1 MPRRS
6 QDNREL
12 LRTMKCN
19 SSSLSSSDLFVSTRP
34 KKNPSNPFLKSC
46 PPKQTKL
53 LLSIR
58 YSNQTHSSLLQ
69 SLAISATIRG
79 LEENMRS
86 VVRKV
91 AVVGSGI
98 SGAVCASALARNGVA
113 VTVFD
118 SGRGPGG
125 RMSQRREISEDGTE
139 LFFDHGAPFFTVNDN
154 DVMGLVHEW
163 EARGL
168 VAEWKERFGSFDC
181 ISAKFDFEKEGSSKK
196 YVGVPGMNSICRAM
210 CHEPGVDTKFGV
222 TVGRLEWLENKN
234 SWLLTG
240 LDGQILGYFDGVV
253 TSDKNTVSPR
263 FTHVTGR
270 PPPLDMIL
278 VPELAQKLKEVPVH
292 PCFALML
299 AFSEPLSSVPV
310 KGFSFKN
317 SDVLSWAHCDSSK
330 PGRPEMSECW
340 VLHSTFEYAKGVIS
354 QTGLQKPSNA
364 TLTKVAEELF
374 QEFRSSGLHIP
385 DPFFV
390 KAHRGSAFP
399 AAVIAAEQKCLW
411 DEGKRLAI
419 CGDFCAGPNVEGAVL
434 SGMRASVKLLEM
446 FSCM

>member
-181 ISAKFDFEKEGSSKK
+181 ISAKFDFEK
-196 YVGVPGMNSICRAM
+196 
-210 CHEPGVDTKFGV
+210 
-222 TVGRLEWLENKN
+222 
-234 SWLLTG
+234 
-240 LDGQILGYFDGVV
+240 
-253 TSDKNTVSPR
+253 
-263 FTHVTGR
+263 
-270 PPPLDMIL
+270 
-278 VPELAQKLKEVPVH
+278 
-292 PCFALML
+292 
-299 AFSEPLSSVPV
+299 VPV

-390 KAHRGSAFP
+390 KAHRWGSAFP

>member
-1 MPRRS
+1 
-6 QDNREL
+6 
-12 LRTMKCN
+12 MKWN
-19 SSSLSSSDLFVSTRP
+19 SSSLSSSDLFVSRP
-34 KKNPSNPFLKSC
+34 NKNPSNPLLQFY
-46 PPKQTKL
+46 PKQTKL
-53 LLSIR
+53 LLSIGHI
-58 YSNQTHSSLLQ
+58 NQTPSSLLQ
-69 SLAISATIRG
+69 SLGISAATRE

-86 VVRKV
+86 FVSKV

-113 VTVFD
+113 VTVFE
-118 SGRGPGG
+118 SARGPGG

-139 LFFDHGAPFFTVNDN
+139 LFFDHGAPFFTVSDN

-168 VAEWKERFGSFDC
+168 VAEWKEKFGSFDC
-181 ISAKFDFEKEGSSKK
+181 ISAKFVDFEKEGSCKK

-210 CHEPGVDTKFGV
+210 CQEPGVDAKFGV
-222 TVGRLEWLENKN
+222 TVGRLEWLEDKN

-240 LDGQILGYFDGVV
+240 LDGQSLGYFDGVV
-253 TSDKNTVSPR
+253 ASDKNTVSPR

-270 PPPLDMIL
+270 PPPLDVSL
-278 VPELAQKLKEVPVH
+278 APELAQKLKEVPVH

-317 SDVLSWAHCDSSK
+317 SDVLSQALCDSSK
-330 PGRPEMSECW
+330 PGRPQMSECW
-340 VLHSTFEYAKGVIS
+340 VLHSTAEYAKGVIS
-354 QTGLQKPSNA
+354 QTGLQKPSNT

-374 QEFRSSGLHIP
+374 QEFRSSGLHLP

-390 KAHRGSAFP
+390 KAHRWGSAFP

-411 DEGKRLAI
+411 DGEKRLAI
-419 CGDFCAGPNVEGAVL
+419 CGDFCVGPNVEGAVL
-434 SGMRASVKLLEM
+434 SGMRAAAKLLEM
-446 FSCM
+446 FSCL

>member
-1 MPRRS
+1 MNARS
-6 QDNREL
+6 QTICEL
-12 LRTMKCN
+12 LRNMKWK
-19 SSSLSSSDLFVSTRP
+19 STSLSFSDLFVYKP
-34 KKNPSNPFLKSC
+34 FENPTNPFLQSY
-46 PPKQTKL
+46 PVKQTKL
-53 LLSIR
+53 LLPFRQI
-58 YSNQTHSSLLQ
+58 NQTHLYSLQ
-69 SLAISATIRG
+69 SFAISGATGG
-79 LEENMRS
+79 LEENMSR
-86 VVRKV
+86 VVGKV

-154 DVMGLVHEW
+154 DVMGLVNEW

-168 VAEWKERFGSFDC
+168 VAEWKETFSSFDR
-181 ISAKFDFEKEGSSKK
+181 ISSKFADFEKEGSSKK
-196 YVGVPGMNSICRAM
+196 YVGVPGMNSICKAI
-210 CHEPGVDTKFGV
+210 CHEPGVDAKFGV
-222 TVGRLEWLENKN
+222 TVGRLEWLEDKN
-234 SWLLTG
+234 SWLLIG
-240 LDGQILGYFDGVV
+240 LDGQSLGSFDGVV
-253 TSDKNTVSPR
+253 ASDKNTVSPR
-263 FTHVTGR
+263 FTSVTGR
-270 PPPLDMIL
+270 PTPLDMTL

-317 SDVLSWAHCDSSK
+317 SDVLSWAFCDSSK

-340 VLHSTFEYAKGVIS
+340 VLHSTAEYAKGVIS
-354 QTGLQKPSNA
+354 QTGLQKPSNT

-374 QEFRSSGLHIP
+374 QEFRNTGLHIP
-385 DPFFV
+385 VPFFV
-390 KAHRGSAFP
+390 KAHRWGSAFP

-411 DEGKRLAI
+411 DGTKRLAI
-419 CGDFCAGPNVEGAVL
+419 CGDFCVGPNVEG
-434 SGMRASVKLLEM
+434 RH
-446 FSCM
+446 